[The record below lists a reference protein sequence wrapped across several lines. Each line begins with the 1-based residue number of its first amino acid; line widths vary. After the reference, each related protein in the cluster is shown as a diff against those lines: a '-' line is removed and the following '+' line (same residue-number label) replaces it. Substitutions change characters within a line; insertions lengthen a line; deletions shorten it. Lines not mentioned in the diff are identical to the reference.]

1 MHDYFRCKSEQ
12 GHWCSISVGIKRNQ
26 IPLLICFV
34 FSTAS
39 AAVLSVKKWLNGPLK
54 AALLYSVKGKNLE
67 GVCACVKL
75 CILQRVCVQRCVLTS
90 IIVVCVSKMIFLPS
104 ETEMLCSK
112 SVNLVTPI
120 NKGAFIIHSCIV

>member
-1 MHDYFRCKSEQ
+1 MAEWPSES
-12 GHWCSISVGIKRNQ
+12 C
-26 IPLLICFV
+26 
-34 FSTAS
+34 T
-39 AAVLSVKKWLNGPLK
+39 VLHC
-54 AALLYSVKGKNLE
+54 KGKNLE
-67 GVCACVKL
+67 GVCVCVKL
-75 CILQRVCVQRCVLTS
+75 CISQPVRVQRCVLTS